1 MGFLVS
7 PGVHVREIDLTN
19 VVPAVSTSIGAI
31 AGPFQKGPVSS
42 VTAISS
48 EEQLLQTFGKP
59 NSSNFEFWFTAAN
72 FLQYGDALR
81 VVRAESAILN
91 AGANSGILIRDDD
104 HYEASFSTGQGSHGE
119 WTARTAGTWG
129 NSIGV
134 DICPSARA
142 FSQQLGSLNLVNGAG
157 AVGDLSITVDNQDA
171 TDATI
176 AIGDIIQ
183 FYDASAIVAI
193 VNGAIT
199 VPTKNLT
206 VDNNSGTIA
215 VGMRVLGA
223 GISDGDEV
231 VKVATVTSQTAL
243 ILDKAIT
250 VADNIPLVFSAAA
263 GHTKVESGNVEYEV
277 TAVSGEVLTIR
288 VLDDPAGGGLQTI
301 IPDNSLIRRRWRFS
315 DLFDAPPGTSDWS
328 TANGRGELDEL
339 HVAVY
344 DKTGDITGFDVD
356 VKGQRTSSVIE
367 VFPAMSKN
375 PSAKTTQGGNN
386 YYADVIFRSSSFIYW
401 TDHISAGS
409 NWGTD
414 IATGTDYTL
423 VSGVNVDT
431 LTGGTDD
438 YAVTAGELELAYDKF
453 ADTENLD
460 INLVLGG
467 PSSAVADTVAGHDT
481 HVTMIT
487 DLVELRKDCVG
498 FVSPYRAATVGV
510 TSSITATENVK
521 DAFDTCPSS
530 SYMVFDSGYKYMY
543 DKYND
548 VYRFVPL
555 NGDTAGLCAYTDGV
569 ADPWFSPAG
578 YNRGGLRSAIK
589 LSYNPQ
595 KADRDILYKARINP
609 VVDFPGQGVT
619 LFGDKTALSRPS
631 AFDRINVRRLFLV
644 LEKAIATA
652 AKFQLF
658 EFNDEF
664 TRAQFRNLVEPF
676 LRDVQGRRGI
686 FDFKVVCDTTNN
698 TGEVIDRNEF
708 IGDIYIKPARS
719 INFITLNFIAVR
731 TGVAFS
737 EVGG

>member
-19 VVPAVSTSIGAI
+19 VVPAVSTSIAAV

-42 VTAISS
+42 ITAINS

-104 HYEASFSTGQGSHGE
+104 HYEASFADGSGSHGE
-119 WTARTAGTWG
+119 WAARTAGTWG

-157 AVGDLSITVDNQDA
+157 AIGDLQITVDDQNA

-183 FYDASAIVAI
+183 FYTPSAIVAT

-199 VPTKNLT
+199 VPSKNLT
-206 VDNNSGTIA
+206 VDGVSGTLA
-215 VGMRVLGA
+215 VGQRVLGA

-243 ILDKAIT
+243 ILDKPIT
-250 VADNIPLVFSAAA
+250 VANDIPLVFSAAA

-315 DLFDAPPGTSDWS
+315 DLFDAPPGTSDWA
-328 TANGRGELDEL
+328 TANARGEKDEL

-344 DKTGDITGFDVD
+344 DITGDITGFDVD
-356 VKGQRTSSVIE
+356 VKGQRTASAIE
-367 VFPAMSKN
+367 VFPALSKN

-386 YYADVIFRSSSFIYW
+386 YYPDVIFRESQFIYW
-401 TDHISAGS
+401 TDHLSAGS

-423 VSGVNVDT
+423 VSGVDVSA

-438 YAVTAGELELAYDKF
+438 YSVTAGEVELAYDKF
-453 ADTENLD
+453 ADTENVD
-460 INLVLGG
+460 VNLILGG

-487 DLVELRKDCVG
+487 DLVELRRDCVG

-521 DAFDTCPSS
+521 DAFDACPSS

-555 NGDTAGLCAYTDGV
+555 NGDTAGLCAFTDNV

-686 FDFKVVCDTTNN
+686 SDFSVVCDSTNN

-708 IGDIYIKPARS
+708 IGDIYIKPARA

-731 TGVAFS
+731 TGVSFS

>member
-59 NSSNFEFWFTAAN
+59 NSSNFEWWFTAAN

-81 VVRAESAILN
+81 VVRTESGITN

-104 HYEASFSTGQGSHGE
+104 HYEDSFSTGQGSHGE
-119 WTARTAGTWG
+119 WAARTAGTWG

-142 FSQQLGSLNLVNGAG
+142 FEQALGTLNLVNGAG
-157 AVGDLSITVDNQDA
+157 AVGDLQITVDDQDA

-176 AIGDIIQ
+176 AVGDIIK
-183 FYDASAIVAI
+183 FFTNNSVTATS
-193 VNGAIT
+193 NGAIT
-199 VPTKNLT
+199 VPSKTLT
-206 VDNNSGTIA
+206 VDGNSGTIA
-215 VGMRVLGA
+215 VGQRVIGA
-223 GISDGDEV
+223 GISDGGVQAKV
-231 VKVATVTSQTAL
+231 VTVTSQTSL

-250 VADNIPLVFSAAA
+250 VADNVPLAFDTVTA
-263 GHTKVESGNVEYEV
+263 VEAGNVEYEV
-277 TAVSGEVLTIR
+277 TSVSGEVLTIR
-288 VLDDPAGGGLQTI
+288 QLDDPAGGGLKTV
-301 IPDNSLIRRRWRFS
+301 IPDNSYIQRRWRFS
-315 DLFDAPPGTSDWS
+315 DLFDGPPGTSDWA
-328 TANGRGELDEL
+328 TANGRGEKDEL
-339 HVAVY
+339 HVCVY
-344 DKTGDITGFDVD
+344 DTTGDITGFDVD
-356 VKGQRTSSVIE
+356 VKGQRTAAVIE
-367 VFPAMSKN
+367 VFPALSKN

-386 YYADVIFRSSSFIYW
+386 YYPDVIFRSSNFIYW
-401 TDHISAGS
+401 TDHLAAGS

-423 VSGVNVDT
+423 VSGVDVSA

-438 YAVTAGELELAYDKF
+438 YSVTAGEIERGYDKF

-460 INLVLGG
+460 INLVMGG
-467 PSSAVADTVAGHDT
+467 PSSGVTDSDDGQDTF
-481 HVTMIT
+481 VTMIT

-498 FVSPYRAATVGV
+498 FVSPYRSATVGV
-510 TSSITATENVK
+510 TSSIAQTFNVRN
-521 DAFDTCPSS
+521 AFDKCPSS

-555 NGDTAGLCAYTDGV
+555 NGDTAGLCANTDSV

-578 YNRGGLRSAIK
+578 YNRGGVRGAIK

-595 KADRDILYKARINP
+595 KADRDILYKSRINP

-619 LFGDKTALSRPS
+619 LFGDKTALSKPS

-731 TGVAFS
+731 TGVGFS

>member
-183 FYDASAIVAI
+183 FYTASAIVAI

-250 VADNIPLVFSAAA
+250 VADDVPLVFSAAT
-263 GHTKVESGNVEYEV
+263 GHGKVETGNVEYEV
-277 TAVSGEVLTIR
+277 TAISSETLTIR
-288 VLDDPAGGGLQTI
+288 LLDDPAGGGLQTI